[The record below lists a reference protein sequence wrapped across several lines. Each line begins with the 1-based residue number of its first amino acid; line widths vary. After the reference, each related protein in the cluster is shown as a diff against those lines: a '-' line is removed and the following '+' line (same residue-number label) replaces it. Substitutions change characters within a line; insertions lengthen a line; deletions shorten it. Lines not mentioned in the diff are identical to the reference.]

1 MSGGSGRG
9 SEPARGKVPGR
20 CLGRVGCNGRLFVV
34 KGFRVGSE

>member
-1 MSGGSGRG
+1 MEEVVSRRG
-9 SEPARGKVPGR
+9 EVRGKVPGR